1 MKKRLKKYS
10 PKPKISGRYRA
21 HSKIMDKQWTTAISV
36 KSKNPQTPIHRHLW
50 ECGVVTRTGI
60 ESQNGRF
67 IASCDCTFLPIL
79 RNFEAIYKKRFF
91 LFFSAF
97 S

>member
-10 PKPKISGRYRA
+10 PKSKKSGRYIA
-21 HSKIMDKQWTTAISV
+21 HSKIMDKQWTTTISV
-36 KSKNPQTPIHRHLW
+36 KSKNPQTPIYRHLW

-60 ESQNGRF
+60 ENQNRRF
-67 IASCDCTFLPIL
+67 LASCDCEILPVL
-79 RNFEAIYKKRFF
+79 SNFEAIYGKRFF